1 MSIFEERNAV
11 FTLLVV
17 INQGHASL
25 AEDAH
30 PSFFKWA
37 SSVHRWAALDIPKV
51 ELNRRPDEV
60 ALIVW
65 QFGSDPFELPQ
76 VLARKNLLFQQLTA
90 KHVAGLGSWQ

>member
-37 SSVHRWAALDIPKV
+37 SSVHRLATSLGYLSHQSRFDGALAAIL
-51 ELNRRPDEV
+51 
-60 ALIVW
+60 W
-65 QFGSDPFELPQ
+65 QF
-76 VLARKNLLFQQLTA
+76 LAQMSA
-90 KHVAGLGSWQ
+90 KH